1 MLSIHSF
8 SSRFLVTAHGVTT
21 IAVIAMGL
29 LAVAPASAQTDSK
42 ATLSSTKAV
51 EITYVANE
59 GFLIS
64 GAGRKVLIDGI
75 FTEGFGRFY
84 TPTADALGKERN
96 ALPPFDHIDAVLIT
110 HYHPD
115 HIDPAAVVQ
124 HLSNDRQAVLIGP
137 PQVGDLLKPVNG
149 YEAVAKQILVVSP
162 GPGVTTETSVQD
174 IKVKSMALQHMSDD
188 KRTTQ
193 NLGFIFSIGGLKV
206 LHVGD
211 AGTGDVGEYERLNLA
226 KENIDIAFMHDFFF
240 ESDNLEAGRRMIGYI
255 KPKAIILMHMD
266 VGKADYYRNLIG
278 KMTGLPPVYMAA
290 APMETLRFRLAD
302 GKLSADRIPLQSQA
316 NSVPVQGP

>member
-8 SSRFLVTAHGVTT
+8 SSRFLVIAHGVAT
-21 IAVIAMGL
+21 IAMIAIGL
-29 LAVAPASAQTDSK
+29 LAASLASAQTDSK
-42 ATLSSTKAV
+42 VTLSSTKAV

-64 GAGRKVLIDGI
+64 GAGRKVLIDAL
-75 FTEGFGRFY
+75 FSEGFGRFY
-84 TPTADALGKERN
+84 TPAGEILTQETTAA
-96 ALPPFDHIDAVLIT
+96 PPFDHIDALLIT

-124 HLSNDRQAVLIGP
+124 HLSNDPRAVLIGP
-137 PQVGDLLKPVNG
+137 SQVNDLLKPIHG
-149 YEAVAKQILVVSP
+149 YKAIAKQVLVVAP
-162 GPGVTTETSVQD
+162 GPGATVELSVRD
-174 IKVKSMALQHMSDD
+174 LRIKSVALQHMSDD

-193 NLGFIFSIGGLKV
+193 NLGFIFYIGGLKV

-211 AGTGDVGEYERLNLA
+211 AGMRDVDEYERLNLA

-255 KPKAIILMHMD
+255 KPKAIVLMHMD

-278 KMTGLPPVYMAA
+278 KMNDLPPVYMAA
-290 APMETLRFRLAD
+290 APRETLRFCLAD
-302 GKLSADRIPLQSQA
+302 GKLSADGIPLQSQA
-316 NSVPVQGP
+316 NAVTAQGP